1 MREFLLVVNLVLLFV
16 FNSSAQIQI
25 VGKVDKTEFP
35 QLEFILHDR
44 NPELSKINDFQ
55 FFENIDG
62 KKVKLDSVSLELV
75 KDTTDYSKQ
84 NKCVLIMIEALY
96 HKDRYEQVR
105 TFFQALENSIV
116 EIVNKGDKVKV
127 VAFSLRDGSTNIL
140 KPVTSKFT
148 DDVDEIIQEIEEYKI
163 NYNVYTK
170 KPVSDIMGAL
180 EEGIDLLV
188 DQDNTFPK
196 SILLLSEER
205 KNTYATLT
213 ANDITEK
220 AKSKDIVIN
229 TIKYNRSGYHQ
240 YVEPTLSKETY
251 GLSKVLLSSAGTSKS
266 SNPSKVSESEDA
278 IIDILKN
285 SVQKASGNKYL
296 IALTISDVTKD
307 GLDKKIII
315 KQVDSENEITL
326 TYTAPGNWIIFQF
339 QKNLLLASGVSFL
352 LLLLLVFVIWWIV
365 DRKKKHKIILE
376 QNKRRQEQIDK
387 EQEAEILMQKQEISA
402 MQEKQEQ
409 RINSEQLTQQNAL
422 KKSEELKLIG
432 QMQELGAF
440 PILKYSDT
448 KNSARYEI
456 NTPITTVGRDAKSNK
471 ICIPNSNISRNHFS
485 IIFSNNKYSVVD
497 NNSTNG
503 MIINGY
509 KLKEVELKNGDIIEI
524 ADVTFTF
531 YI

>member
-163 NYNVYTK
+163 NTVYTK

-251 GLSKVLLSSAGTSKS
+251 
-266 SNPSKVSESEDA
+266 
-278 IIDILKN
+278 
-285 SVQKASGNKYL
+285 
-296 IALTISDVTKD
+296 
-307 GLDKKIII
+307 
-315 KQVDSENEITL
+315 
-326 TYTAPGNWIIFQF
+326 
-339 QKNLLLASGVSFL
+339 
-352 LLLLLVFVIWWIV
+352 
-365 DRKKKHKIILE
+365 
-376 QNKRRQEQIDK
+376 
-387 EQEAEILMQKQEISA
+387 
-402 MQEKQEQ
+402 
-409 RINSEQLTQQNAL
+409 
-422 KKSEELKLIG
+422 
-432 QMQELGAF
+432 
-440 PILKYSDT
+440 
-448 KNSARYEI
+448 
-456 NTPITTVGRDAKSNK
+456 
-471 ICIPNSNISRNHFS
+471 
-485 IIFSNNKYSVVD
+485 
-497 NNSTNG
+497 
-503 MIINGY
+503 
-509 KLKEVELKNGDIIEI
+509 
-524 ADVTFTF
+524 
-531 YI
+531 